1 MKNDQFSAKTI
12 AVLLLL
18 GTWNLIQAQNLKCIF
33 KAPVITIDFG
43 TESSQQNP
51 RFFPLP
57 TYGFVSSTCPNDGF
71 FSFVSNT
78 SECFNGDWATFN
90 EDHTPN
96 DNDGRMM
103 LVNASESGGEFFS
116 TVLTGLQPN
125 STYEFAVW
133 LTNVCKIRGGC
144 PPLPP
149 RISIRLLTPMGM
161 QVALFN
167 TGQLT
172 QTAQPLWMRYSAL
185 FSTPVST
192 LTLVMEDITLGGCGN
207 DFAMDDITLREC
219 VVPPPIEKV
228 AAKPTIKQAPKPSIL
243 PTAKAA
249 PRQKPVAKTAV
260 KKAAE
265 KLPPQKQDRP
275 VATIEKPSVEIV
287 RAATPDLQQM
297 RVALPAPKP
306 IATRANPLIKQIEIP
321 AGEITIDLYDNG
333 EIDGDTVTVYNNN
346 ELIILEARLSAK
358 PTTFRIKV
366 DAAHPHHEI
375 IMVANNLGSIPPNTS
390 MMIIT
395 TKDKRFEVFISSSEQ
410 KNAKVVIDLKQ

>member
-1 MKNDQFSAKTI
+1 MKNDQFSAKAI

-18 GTWNLIQAQNLKCIF
+18 CCYNFLEAQNQRCVF
-33 KAPVITIDFG
+33 KAPVVTIDFG

-57 TYGFVSSTCPNDGF
+57 SYGFVSSRCPNDGF

-78 SECFNGDWATFN
+78 SGCFNGDWVTFN

-103 LVNASESGGEFFS
+103 LVNASQTPGPFFS
-116 TVLTGLQPN
+116 TVVTGLRPN
-125 STYEFAVW
+125 ATYEFAVW
-133 LTNVCKIRGGC
+133 LTNVCKIIGGC

-149 RISIRLLTPMGM
+149 RISIRLLTPMGK

-167 TGQLT
+167 TGQLS
-172 QTAQPLWMRYSAL
+172 QTDQPLWMRYSAL

-192 LTLVMEDITLGGCGN
+192 LTLIMEDITLGGCGN

-219 VVPPPIEKV
+219 VVPPPAEKV
-228 AAKPTIKQAPKPSIL
+228 AAKPMKQAPKQSTVP
-243 PTAKAA
+243 AVKAA
-249 PRQKPVAKTAV
+249 PRQAPIVKTTVKTPV
-260 KKAAE
+260 E
-265 KLPPQKQDRP
+265 KLQPSKQERP
-275 VATIEKPSVEIV
+275 VARIERPSVEIV
-287 RAATPDLQQM
+287 KAATPGLQQM
-297 RVALPAPKP
+297 KASLPAPKP

-321 AGEITIDLYDNG
+321 EGDISIDLYDNG

-346 ELIILEARLSAK
+346 ELIVSEARLSAK
-358 PTTFRIKV
+358 PTNFRIKV

-390 MMIIT
+390 IMIIT